1 MFCPLFSAT
10 APNSFIT
17 AGKKYRTQDVKFKNI
32 KLHVFVNNRTKV
44 MVLYNSMAHPQ
55 QWALHCVNWNRCHES
70 IEGKVSSYVEQILI
84 CNILILSLPF
94 VGLFLL
100 EFKMKIAFKILTQG
114 EIPHLFY
121 KSSTIISS
129 YCYLVA
135 KNSRTSFLRAWGRRI
150 IEQPTPKG
158 TSKEYQIQYFTEE
171 ASIR

>member
-1 MFCPLFSAT
+1 M
-10 APNSFIT
+10 
-17 AGKKYRTQDVKFKNI
+17 
-32 KLHVFVNNRTKV
+32 
-44 MVLYNSMAHPQ
+44 
-55 QWALHCVNWNRCHES
+55 
-70 IEGKVSSYVEQILI
+70 I